1 MHVTIR
7 HDCVPH
13 VSGQVLEHRSMIHL
27 GWCTLA
33 NVCLCFTTVVRDR
46 VQDLSVS
53 NVNYREQN
61 YCYFM

>member
-13 VSGQVLEHRSMIHL
+13 VSVLEDRSMILL
-27 GWCTLA
+27 GWCTLT

-46 VQDLSVS
+46 VQDLSSV
-53 NVNYREQN
+53 
-61 YCYFM
+61 M